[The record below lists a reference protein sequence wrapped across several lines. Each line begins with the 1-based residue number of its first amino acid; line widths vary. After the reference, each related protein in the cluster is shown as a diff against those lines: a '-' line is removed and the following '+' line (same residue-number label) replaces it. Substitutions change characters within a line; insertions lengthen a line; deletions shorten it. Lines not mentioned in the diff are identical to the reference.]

1 MLGIAADE
9 GERRTRQRATARS
22 SAPDVRSVMRM
33 GRAHHRTQV
42 AGGVLLAICAG
53 FLIGCPGVFVFQ
65 EHVDSACLQTDWMT
79 EAAAAIEVEA
89 NTFEAVLATVL
100 LDVPL
105 VDGNW
110 AEDFG
115 DARFYGPAILLGLG
129 HELDNRCLMAFGQAG
144 SEGNRNLIRMG
155 QWCPLSFWQQL
166 PEQVM
171 AAYGLIET
179 YRYERRADNL
189 ELIDAVL
196 DRVNPALES
205 LGLYLDELTHPEGTL
220 YGPTTLTAAAAV
232 LNMRYALQVGGP
244 RGAERAEY
252 GLRVIDAVNEG
263 AYDAERGI
271 YRFSLAA
278 RQLHLY
284 PNAMMIIANCLAYEV
299 TEDARYLERARATF
313 ENIQPLKD
321 LRQGNYR
328 SPYSAASAG
337 ARTEDYSSLSSQL
350 YLITAL
356 CLLYESTG
364 QAHYERE
371 AHSVLRFVCT
381 HLRDDDRL
389 VHHWIDGRPV
399 GPSES
404 VYYCS
409 GCDFQALYVMWYMT
423 HLQRVPSP
431 R

>member
-1 MLGIAADE
+1 MLSVAGR
-9 GERRTRQRATARS
+9 ERERPTRQRATVHSRA
-22 SAPDVRSVMRM
+22 ADVRSVTRM
-33 GRAHHRTQV
+33 GRACHRTAL
-42 AGGVLLAICAG
+42 AGGVLLATCATL
-53 FLIGCPGVFVFQ
+53 LIGCPGIFVFQ
-65 EHVDSACLQTDWMT
+65 DQVDSACLQTDWMA

-89 NTFEAVLATVL
+89 DTFEAVLATVL

-105 VDGNW
+105 VNGNW

-115 DARFYGPAILLGLG
+115 DARFYGPAILLALG
-129 HELDNRCLMAFGQAG
+129 HELDNQCLLAFGQAG
-144 SEGNRNLIRMG
+144 AEGNRNLIRWG

-179 YRYERRADNL
+179 YRYEHRPDDL

-205 LGLYLDELTHPEGTL
+205 LGLYLDELTDLEGTL
-220 YGPTTLTAAAAV
+220 YGPTTLTAATAV
-232 LNMRYALQVGGP
+232 LNLRYALQVGGP

-252 GLRVIDAVNEG
+252 ALRVIDAINGE

-271 YRFSLAA
+271 YRFSVVAD
-278 RQLHLY
+278 QLYLY
-284 PNAMMIIANCLAYEV
+284 PNAMMIIANCLAYEA
-299 TEDARYLERARATF
+299 TEDTRYLERATATF
-313 ENIQPLKD
+313 ENLQPLKD
-321 LRQGNYR
+321 PCQGNYR

-337 ARTEDYSSLSSQL
+337 ALTEDYSSLSSQL

-371 AHSVLRFVCT
+371 ARSVLRFVCT
-381 HLRDDDRL
+381 HLRDDGRL

-399 GPSES
+399 RPSES

-409 GCDFQALYVMWYMT
+409 GCNFQALYVMWYMT
-423 HLQRVPSP
+423 HL
-431 R
+431 